1 MINKIAILGAGN
13 MGTGLARLLGDNGY
27 PIMLWTIEKEVA
39 KEINAR
45 HQNKKYLPGI
55 KLALTV
61 AATTNLKLA
70 TRDSEIVIFAVPT
83 QVVAE
88 TIKRIKKDLLPGVI
102 VLSVAKGISLKTGET
117 ASQMIKKILPRV
129 QHDKVAVLMGP
140 LFAKEIAMHTP
151 SVGLLATKDKTA
163 YATLKKVFTN
173 DYFFVRW
180 SDDVLGAELGG
191 ALKNIYAILMGVC
204 DGLSYGWNTK
214 SATITAV
221 VRELTTAGHLLGGK
235 KETLMGLAGLG
246 DLLTTGFGETS
257 RNRRFGEYV
266 CSLQSVPAALAK
278 IGQVV
283 EGHKTVEVAVKL
295 LAKYKARLP
304 LLFAVH
310 KIIHQKNNPCRL
322 FHEILQKYI

>member
-204 DGLSYGWNTK
+204 DGLGYGWNTK

-221 VRELTTAGHLLGGK
+221 ARELTTAGHLLGGK

-283 EGHKTVEVAVKL
+283 EGQKTVEVAVKL
-295 LAKYKARLP
+295 LARYKARLP